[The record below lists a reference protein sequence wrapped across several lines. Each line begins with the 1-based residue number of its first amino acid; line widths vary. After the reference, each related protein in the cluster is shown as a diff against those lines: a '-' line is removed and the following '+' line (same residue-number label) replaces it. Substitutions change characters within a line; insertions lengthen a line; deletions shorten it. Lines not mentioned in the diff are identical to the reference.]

1 MQKKSGKPS
10 LLWILQL
17 SANKTCSSYPKKKD
31 ELKKKAFLQS
41 CIEFSSCFILFFLH
55 RVKFPRIISSH
66 SLHSASH
73 LLLDPLLSHLACGRL
88 SSEASENS
96 TEPLPLSSPSC
107 FLPAGVLGAPFLS
120 VCFLLLCRLF
130 IFFQLPCP

>member
-17 SANKTCSSYPKKKD
+17 SANKTCSSYPKKKMNSK
-31 ELKKKAFLQS
+31 KKKAFHQS
-41 CIEFSSCFILFFLH
+41 CIAFSSCFILFFLH

-66 SLHSASH
+66 SLHSASAA
-73 LLLDPLLSHLACGRL
+73 HLACGRV

-96 TEPLPLSSPSC
+96 TEPLPPSSPSC
-107 FLPAGVLGAPFLS
+107 FTCWGPASPFPE
-120 VCFLLLCRLF
+120 CLLLVTLQALHF
-130 IFFQLPCP
+130 LPVALSLKCW